1 MKKKNKKFNPLDETL
16 KLGQVGVGTMMAGSM
31 PHIIGKSLPGTSST
45 ASRIGSATGKVL
57 PILPVTQGIHSVFG
71 GLGSLHDVEKKI
83 KKKR

>member
-1 MKKKNKKFNPLDETL
+1 MEKKKFNPLDETL
-16 KLGQVGVGTMMAGSM
+16 KLGQIGAGTMMAGSM

-57 PILPVTQGIHSVFG
+57 PLLPMTQGISSVFG
-71 GLGSLHDVEKKI
+71 SLGNLQDIEKKI